1 MQPGEC
7 THRNVIVAEVT
18 EQTGLIFK
26 DDANYRQEADHFVA
40 PCADNYLELN
50 VKNMKE
56 MILDF
61 RKDRVVF
68 REIFIITE
76 IARRVENY

>member
-1 MQPGEC
+1 M
-7 THRNVIVAEVT
+7 
-18 EQTGLIFK
+18 GLIFK
-26 DDANYRQEADHFVA
+26 DNSYYIQEADHFVA
-40 PCADNYLELN
+40 RCADNYLELN
-50 VKNMKE
+50 VKNTKE

-76 IARRVENY
+76 IARRVKNY

>member
-1 MQPGEC
+1 
-7 THRNVIVAEVT
+7 
-18 EQTGLIFK
+18 
-26 DDANYRQEADHFVA
+26 
-40 PCADNYLELN
+40 
-50 VKNMKE
+50 

-76 IARRVENY
+76 IARRVENYKYLGITIDDQLGKLM